1 MQPPNRSF
9 DETLAARLKSVGE
22 SLRPVT
28 PEELHKLLAEIFAR
42 DPLHPWVESSA
53 RFVQDH
59 QDETA
64 YSAQIS
70 DGVGLVFYPRTRRGM
85 WYQFDKGLG
94 KVAGIGIISDNNM
107 KRLTQLVI
115 GRQTPPT

>member
-1 MQPPNRSF
+1 MEPANPSF

-22 SLRPVT
+22 SLRPAT
-28 PEELHKLLAEIFAR
+28 AEELHKLLAEIFAR
-42 DPLHPWVESSA
+42 DPLHPWVESST

-70 DGVGLVFYPRTRRGM
+70 DGVGLVFYPRTGRGI

-107 KRLTQLVI
+107 KRLTQLVT
-115 GRQTPPT
+115 GRQTPRT

>member
-1 MQPPNRSF
+1 MESPNRSF

-22 SLRPVT
+22 SLRPAT

-42 DPLHPWVESSA
+42 DPLHPWVESST

-64 YSAQIS
+64 YSAQTS
-70 DGVGLVFYPRTRRGM
+70 DGIGLVFYPRTGRGM
-85 WYQFDKGLG
+85 WYQLDKGQ
-94 KVAGIGIISDNNM
+94 VSGIGIISDNNM
-107 KRLTQLVI
+107 KRLTQLVA
-115 GRQTPPT
+115 GRQTPPS